1 MISFINILFFQ
12 AIGIKVQNGYGL
24 TETSPVVAA
33 RRPFCNVRWGNTK
46 SRMDIVI
53 HTVFFIRYDFLTLVI
68 CVNWRFLAQL
78 VIQ

>member
-33 RRPFCNVRWGNTK
+33 RRPFCNVR
-46 SRMDIVI
+46 
-53 HTVFFIRYDFLTLVI
+53 
-68 CVNWRFLAQL
+68 
-78 VIQ
+78 